1 MKKIVVTGGAGF
13 IGSNLVVELHNTHPN
28 IEIATIDKLTYAS
41 DLKYLHEVKDSPR
54 HSFHKIDI
62 TDRQAVKNVI
72 HEWKP
77 DEGMHLSDESHVDN
91 SVKGPEPFIL
101 SNDVGTVTLPNM
113 CIQLCNSEK

>member
-41 DLKYLHEVKDSPR
+41 DLNYLNEVKDSPR

-62 TDRQAVKNVI
+62 TDRQAVKNFI

-77 DEGMHLSDESHVDN
+77 DGVMHLAAESQDRKSGVREMARMPGDARG
-91 SVKGPEPFIL
+91 V
-101 SNDVGTVTLPNM
+101 
-113 CIQLCNSEK
+113 

>member
-13 IGSNLVVELHNTHPN
+13 IGSNLVLELHNTHPN

-41 DLKYLHEVKDSPR
+41 DLNYLNEVKDSPR

-62 TDRQAVKNVI
+62 TDRQAVKNFI

-77 DEGMHLSDESHVDN
+77 DGRSEEHTSELQSRGHLVCR
-91 SVKGPEPFIL
+91 L
-101 SNDVGTVTLPNM
+101 L
-113 CIQLCNSEK
+113 LEKK

>member
-62 TDRQAVKNVI
+62 TDRQAVKNFI

-77 DEGMHLSDESHVDN
+77 DGVMHLAAESHVDN
-91 SVKGPEPFIL
+91 SDRKSTRL
-101 SNDVGTVTLPNM
+101 
-113 CIQLCNSEK
+113 NSSHVAISYAVFC